1 MAIRTAVILSTYNQ
15 PAHLLRVLAGYSVQ
29 SRRCVVV
36 IADDGS
42 GAETR
47 GVIERARADWGM
59 DIKHVWHEDVGFRKC
74 TILNRAIVAADAEYL
89 IFSDGDCV
97 PRRDFVE
104 THVALAREG
113 CFLSGGYLL
122 MPKGVSEA
130 LSADHVREGK
140 ATDLRFLQSI
150 GLDPTMRLRSRLVEQ
165 GLAAK
170 LLDALTTTRPTWNG
184 HNSSCWKSDAVRVNG
199 FDERME
205 WGGEDR
211 EFGMRLVHAGLKAV
225 QIRFRTPLV
234 HLHHER
240 GYVREEKVKLNA
252 QIREET
258 KRRRLI
264 ATEHGILQTSAT

>member
-1 MAIRTAVILSTYNQ
+1 M
-15 PAHLLRVLAGYSVQ
+15 LAGYSIQ
-29 SRRCVVV
+29 TQRCEIV

-42 GAETR
+42 GAET
-47 GVIERARADWGM
+47 GEVIDRARKEWELS
-59 DIKHVWHEDVGFRKC
+59 ITHVWHEDVGFRKC

-97 PRRDFVE
+97 PRSDFVA

-122 MPKGVSEA
+122 MPKDVSEA
-130 LSADHVREGK
+130 LSAEHVRAGK
-140 ATDLRFLQSI
+140 ATELSFLRSN
-150 GLDPTMRLRSRLVEQ
+150 GLKPTMRLRSRLVAQ
-165 GLAAK
+165 GFAAK
-170 LLDALTTTRPTWNG
+170 MLDVLTTTRPTWNG

-211 EFGMRLVHAGLKAV
+211 EFGMRLVHAGLRAI

-234 HLHHER
+234 HLFHER

-264 ATEHGILQTSAT
+264 ATEYGIEKSREERSAF